1 MSVGGIDNQ
10 AASDRV
16 VLDLNSS
23 GEKETQFNQDEILKG
38 TVREIKSDGIVSLLI
53 KGNLVSAA
61 SEIKMSPGQQIYL
74 LVDSFKNG
82 ITHLKVLE
90 VLETQ
95 GVTRMDD
102 TKLSFWLR
110 SLGIPADTD
119 ALLIARELLNHNL
132 PVTRQN
138 IEKIINATTMIGGVN
153 ARNLAAAVFAL
164 DCNIPIDEN
173 FFPLVNQFF
182 SSDGDLSQM
191 VRELTQHLSRLD
203 ASVRPDLSSSA
214 LVATGEE
221 KPVDLAE
228 VVKIL
233 RMVLDLA
240 VGKIA
245 GSGADVNPVLQK
257 LVSDRALLL
266 DNLRGLF
273 EMVKTDEVLTKT
285 PEGQELLT
293 RIGNLHQQIV
303 GQALFNSAVKLDQE
317 VLTNHYYFSFPVEID
332 KQLTYCQLRIQKNTN
347 SRLSYEDNIKLAVSL
362 DTPAFGIVIFHIDWH
377 RQGFIQLQGV
387 VESDEAG
394 RFIEKNISELLLSLG
409 ELGYKIGNLG
419 VKTAEKS
426 EELILKPRIKEEE
439 QDNITQFSVDIIA

>member
-1 MSVGGIDNQ
+1 MSVGGVSNQ
-10 AASDRV
+10 VASDRI
-16 VLDLNSS
+16 VLNLNSS
-23 GEKETQFNQDEILKG
+23 GEKETQFNHGEILKG
-38 TVREIKSDGIVSLLI
+38 TVHEIKPGGIVSLLI
-53 KGNLVSAA
+53 KDKLVSAA
-61 SEIKMSPGQQIYL
+61 SEIKMSPGQQMYL
-74 LVDSFKNG
+74 FVDSFKNG
-82 ITHLKVLE
+82 ITFLK

-102 TKLSFWLR
+102 NKLSFGLR
-110 SLGIPADTD
+110 SLGVSADPD
-119 ALLIARELLNHNL
+119 ALLIARELLQHNL

-138 IEKIINATTMIGGVN
+138 ILEIIDATTMVGGIN

-164 DCNIPIDEN
+164 EHNIPLDKD

-182 SSDGDLSQM
+182 SSDGDLSRL
-191 VRELTQHLSRLD
+191 VGELTQHLSRMD
-203 ASVRPDLSSSA
+203 AIVRPDSSSA
-214 LVATGEE
+214 TPAATGEE
-221 KPVDLAE
+221 KPFDSAE

-233 RMVLDLA
+233 RMVLDSA

-257 LVSDRALLL
+257 LVSDRALML

-273 EMVKTDEVLTKT
+273 EMVKTDEALTKT

-347 SRLSYEDNIKLAVSL
+347 SRLYCEDNIKLAVSL

-394 RFIEKNISELLLSLG
+394 RFIEKNISELLLALG

-419 VKTAEKS
+419 VKTAEKP
-426 EELILKPRIKEEE
+426 EELILKPRMKEEK
-439 QDNITQFSVDIIA
+439 QDKITQFSVDIIV